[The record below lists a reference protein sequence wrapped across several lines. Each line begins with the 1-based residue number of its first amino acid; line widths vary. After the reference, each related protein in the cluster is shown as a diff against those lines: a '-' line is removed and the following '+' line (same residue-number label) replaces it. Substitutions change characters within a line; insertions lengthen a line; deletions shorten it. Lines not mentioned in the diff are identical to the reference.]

1 MYGKNLS
8 GHTSLVLRP
17 IKALLLLLFPA
28 FEGLHDNI
36 KFVITACIQRKLFKG
51 NDRQGER
58 EQTIGK
64 HRRPYISRHRRLQ
77 VDHAGWH
84 MRLGIGIVD

>member
-1 MYGKNLS
+1 MYGKNLL

-28 FEGLHDNI
+28 FEGLYDNI
-36 KFVITACIQRKLFKG
+36 KFVIIACIQRKLFKG

-58 EQTIGK
+58 EQTIYEK
-64 HRRPYISRHRRLQ
+64 LPFARLYT
-77 VDHAGWH
+77 
-84 MRLGIGIVD
+84 M

>member
-1 MYGKNLS
+1 MYGKSLS
-8 GHTSLVLRP
+8 GHTSLVLKP

-36 KFVITACIQRKLFKG
+36 EFVIIACIQWKLFKG

-58 EQTIGK
+58 EQTIE
-64 HRRPYISRHRRLQ
+64 YIDILSDKSSCSFCTLP
-77 VDHAGWH
+77 V
-84 MRLGIGIVD
+84 

>member
-8 GHTSLVLRP
+8 GHTSLVVRP

-36 KFVITACIQRKLFKG
+36 KFVIIACIQRKLFKG
-51 NDRQGER
+51 NDRQGEG
-58 EQTIGK
+58 EQTIVEFK
-64 HRRPYISRHRRLQ
+64 SPIPR
-77 VDHAGWH
+77 
-84 MRLGIGIVD
+84 M

>member
-8 GHTSLVLRP
+8 GHTSLVLRS

-36 KFVITACIQRKLFKG
+36 KFVIIACMQRKLFKG
-51 NDRQGER
+51 NDWQGER
-58 EQTIGK
+58 EQTILDN
-64 HRRPYISRHRRLQ
+64 SSNF
-77 VDHAGWH
+77 DF
-84 MRLGIGIVD
+84 